1 MRRTTL
7 GIIALGLIIVGFLAA
22 MNGPG
27 GSSAWG
33 FSGVCLKSGLVLGA
47 LWLAL
52 PQIQA
57 IARSL
62 PRSVIGWF
70 VGKPKGGQAAGSK
83 APPEARPRRPRR
95 RSHS

>member
-7 GIIALGLIIVGFLAA
+7 GIIALSLLLVGFIAV

-27 GSSAWG
+27 GGSAWG

-52 PQIQA
+52 PQLE
-57 IARSL
+57 SL
-62 PRSVIGWF
+62 ATRWPRWLLSWFIGKRKDHPSASSTSPST
-70 VGKPKGGQAAGSK
+70 VRQ
-83 APPEARPRRPRR
+83 RRPRR
-95 RSHS
+95 RSKS

>member
-7 GIIALGLIIVGFLAA
+7 GIIALVLIVTGFLAA

-52 PQIQA
+52 PQIQS
-57 IARSL
+57 IARNI
-62 PRSVIGWF
+62 PRSV
-70 VGKPKGGQAAGSK
+70 VGFFFGKSKRGQAANSH
-83 APPEARPRRPRR
+83 APSEPRRRPRR
-95 RSHS
+95 RSSSP

>member
-1 MRRTTL
+1 MRRTSL
-7 GIIALGLIIVGFLAA
+7 GIIALSLLVVGLVAV

-52 PQIQA
+52 PQIQS
-57 IARSL
+57 IAARL
-62 PRSVIGWF
+62 PRSLLGWF
-70 VGKPKGGQAAGSK
+70 IGKGKNQPHRTPQSSS
-83 APPEARPRRPRR
+83 PVPERRPRR
-95 RSHS
+95 RSNS

>member
-7 GIIALGLIIVGFLAA
+7 GIIALSLLVVGLIAV

-52 PQIQA
+52 PQIQS
-57 IARSL
+57 IATRL
-62 PRSVIGWF
+62 PRSLLGWF
-70 VGKPKGGQAAGSK
+70 IGKQKDQPGGRQAS
-83 APPEARPRRPRR
+83 ESSVRQRRPRR
-95 RSHS
+95 RSSS